1 MLVYDK
7 ALKKTDLSFIT
18 RIKKICTVGHLSSVI
33 YLCAVLIDFIFLF
46 FFTLFQP
53 LKNIKRNEK
62 EFKYKNYKKYLERRK
77 NENSRKVKKKKQ

>member
-18 RIKKICTVGHLSSVI
+18 RIKKILTIGHLSPVI

-46 FFTLFQP
+46 LLTIFQP
-53 LKNIKRNEK
+53 LKSIKKNEK
-62 EFKYKNYKKYLERRK
+62 EFKYKNYVKYLESKK
-77 NENSRKVKKKKQ
+77 NDNNKKVKKKK